1 MSNINHESS
10 NKKRLGRGL
19 GSLLGASL
27 DSNNDL
33 NEAHQ
38 QTSTQATQLVEKK
51 LNTPLGAQ
59 AFPAAKQIEVNVA
72 PESRIWNIAIEKI
85 KPSSFQPRSHFEKD
99 KLEELAVSIREHGIL
114 QPIVVRK
121 GATSGSYEI
130 IAGERRWR
138 AAQIAGLHEVPV
150 IFKALEDQNTLEL
163 AIIENI
169 QREDLN
175 PIEEAEAYQ
184 RLADEFRLTQ
194 EKIAQKVGKDRATV
208 ANLLRL
214 LQLPLK
220 VRDMVATGQLSQGH
234 AKILIGINDVEKCL
248 ALAQQA
254 QKSQLSVRALEKLIQ
269 GVKNKKNFSGATSL
283 EFDSSKLV
291 KPLSEELQKSLSTKV
306 NISYTEGKG
315 KIEIHFY
322 SDDELNDLVDSIKAA
337 RKNDRRN

>member
-1 MSNINHESS
+1 MSNINTEST

-19 GSLLGASL
+19 GSLLGASSG
-27 DSNNDL
+27 SNIDF
-33 NEAHQ
+33 NESRPSDPVRGSLA
-38 QTSTQATQLVEKK
+38 EKK
-51 LNTPLGAQ
+51 PFAPLGAQ
-59 AFPAAKQIEVNVA
+59 AFAAPKSQEIEVA
-72 PESRIWNIAIEKI
+72 PDSRIWNIAIEKI

-99 KLEELAVSIREHGIL
+99 KLEELASSIKEHGIL

-121 GATSGSYEI
+121 ASTAGSYEI

-150 IFKALEDQNTLEL
+150 IFKALEDQSALEL

-184 RLADEFRLTQ
+184 RLADEFNLTQ
-194 EKIAQKVGKDRATV
+194 EKIAQKVGKDRATI

-220 VRDMVATGQLSQGH
+220 VRDMVASGQLSQGH
-234 AKILIGINDVEKCL
+234 AKLLTGINNIEKCL
-248 ALAQQA
+248 ELAHQA
-254 QKSQLSVRALEKLIQ
+254 QKSQLSVRALEKLVQ
-269 GVKNKKNFSGATSL
+269 GVKNQKNTGAVAAL

-291 KPLSEELQKSLSTKV
+291 KPLSEELQKALSTKV
-306 NISYTEGKG
+306 NISYSEGKG

-322 SDDELNDLVDSIKAA
+322 SDDELNDLVDAIKAA
-337 RKNDRRN
+337 KQK

>member
-1 MSNINHESS
+1 MSNINTESQ

-19 GSLLGASL
+19 GSLLGGSTDAGL
-27 DSNNDL
+27 EL
-33 NEAHQ
+33 NENRGIAPANSAQHP
-38 QTSTQATQLVEKK
+38 SEKRVSA
-51 LNTPLGAQ
+51 PLGAQ
-59 AFPAAKQIEVNVA
+59 AFSSTKATEPAIA
-72 PESRIWNIAIEKI
+72 PESRIWNISIEKI

-99 KLEELAVSIREHGIL
+99 KLEELAASIKEHGIL

-121 GATSGSYEI
+121 ASTTGAYEI

-150 IFKALEDQNTLEL
+150 IFKALEDQSTLEL

-184 RLADEFRLTQ
+184 RLSDEFNLTQ

-234 AKILIGINDVEKCL
+234 AKILIAITDVEKCL
-248 ALAQQA
+248 ELAHQA

-269 GVKNKKNFSGATSL
+269 LNKGKKAQSLVSAL

-306 NISYTEGKG
+306 NISYSEGKG

-322 SDDELNDLVDSIKAA
+322 SDDELNDLVDAIKAA
-337 RKNDRRN
+337 KQK